1 MSQLQFSLS
10 DLLARQMPIQWHEAV
25 AIVLDVAEWFE
36 RGVTRGVV
44 PGLGDVALTDEGR
57 LLLRTAGG
65 TRTPEPVRA
74 LARLLD
80 ELLKDTP
87 APQEL
92 RLLTRQDGSGT
103 TVHAT
108 VEEFGRALAFFARP
122 DRATDLLA
130 LSQRAILELE
140 RTNTEQEMQRLRS
153 KMEESAGRDP
163 KKTAPGPD
171 RALIRRVL
179 VWGGA
184 ALALA
189 VAGWAGWTYRVQIEA
204 QVDRVTTAALERF
217 GGLTPADPTP
227 VDPAGA
233 PTAAARPASRPP
245 VPRAGASRPA
255 GTSPAPTAAEADSP
269 RFLDPAL
276 SAPIA
281 AALPDAPSAAAPTDA
296 GPPGAPATMASPGA
310 TSPPAD
316 GRAAYF
322 TSADTDVV
330 PAELARPQF
339 PTSPGREAAGTEVE
353 IVIDEAGR
361 VESVRWL
368 QFEDRYQSRMMA
380 SAIKAWRFVPAKRN
394 GVPVKYVKRM
404 RLQ

>member
-1 MSQLQFSLS
+1 MSQIQFSLS

-44 PGLGDVALTDEGR
+44 PGLGDVAITDEGR

-65 TRTPEPVRA
+65 ARTPEPVRA

-80 ELLKDTP
+80 ELLKDAP

-92 RLLTRQDGSGT
+92 RLLTRQDGSVT
-103 TVHAT
+103 SVHAS

-153 KMEESAGRDP
+153 KMEESAGRGP
-163 KKTAPGPD
+163 GKPAAGPD
-171 RALIRRVL
+171 RAAIRRAL
-179 VWGGA
+179 GWGAA

-189 VAGWAGWTYRVQIEA
+189 ATAWAGWTYRAQIEA

-217 GGLTPADPTP
+217 GGLTPTDPTP
-227 VDPAGA
+227 VEPAGA
-233 PTAAARPASRPP
+233 PTAAARPPSRSLA
-245 VPRAGASRPA
+245 PRPDANRPAGAS
-255 GTSPAPTAAEADSP
+255 PAPAAVADSP

-281 AALPDAPSAAAPTDA
+281 TASPDAPSAAAPTNTDRP
-296 GPPGAPATMASPGA
+296 GPPATAMSPAA

-316 GRAAYF
+316 GRATYF
-322 TSADTDVV
+322 SSADTDVV